1 MESIFLKNSSGWDYA
16 DLAKTA
22 AEYGGPQKYV
32 NKVYNA
38 SRVPDIAIALVVGGA
53 TTFCVM
59 KLLSWKRKVKSEKII
74 LQKEIEIDENFD
86 MERGAYL

>member
-1 MESIFLKNSSGWDYA
+1 MESKFLINSSGWDYA

-22 AEYGGPQKYV
+22 AEYGGPEKFV

-38 SRVPDIAIALVVGGA
+38 SRVSDITIALAVGGA

-59 KLLSWKRKVKSEKII
+59 KLFSWKRKVKSEKII
-74 LQKEIEIDENFD
+74 LQKGIEIDED
-86 MERGAYL
+86 LDIERGAHL